1 MRTGTLVLDSHAQPM
16 TEQRVRELYHETIE
30 PLYRFV
36 SRRCGG
42 DRATA
47 EDITQ
52 ETWVRAVRAWRTD
65 GIPESPIAWLTAVAR
80 NLLHNHLRRRPFLPL
95 EAAPA
100 ERVAAPA
107 IALDE
112 DDEAERTELAAA
124 VNGALARLPAG
135 QSVLLTEYHFERRR
149 VAELALAR
157 GISER
162 AVEGRLRRAR
172 LNLRRL
178 LEKVLPKE
186 EKP

>member
-1 MRTGTLVLDSHAQPM
+1 MPQPM

-30 PLYRFV
+30 PLYRYV

-42 DRATA
+42 DRAMA

-52 ETWVRAVRAWRTD
+52 ETWLRAVGAWRAD
-65 GIPESPIAWLTAVAR
+65 GIPASPIAWLTTVAR
-80 NLLHNHLRRRPFLPL
+80 NLLHNQLRRRPFLPL
-95 EAAPA
+95 EAVPT
-100 ERVAAPA
+100 ERLAASSR
-107 IALDE
+107 E
-112 DDEAERTELAAA
+112 DDAGDRAELAAV

-135 QSVLLTEYHFERRR
+135 QSVLLAEYHFERRR

-178 LEKVLPKE
+178 LEKVLLKE
-186 EKP
+186 ERP